1 MVHLSLIIIIKYV
14 LYVGSIRWKNAWV
27 AKWSLRW
34 WRWEW
39 WSGFDACLWLACV
52 TIHSDSTS
60 YFLAGYYRFFCL
72 LLLRRDDIAVADIVC
87 VDGGILMM
95 PYRPPFFLSGFYTH
109 IVQSVIP
116 ISIVICFVEDYGRER
131 EIWGSIIFIIQTQT
145 PSIINKVR
153 LTDPHWFDY
162 SPPRKP
168 SLQQVIIILYNG
180 IWWWLPWPGSHIFF
194 LWW

>member
-1 MVHLSLIIIIKYV
+1 MRASGLLALRSTLTALLIFLLDIIDFFVFCCCVVMILPLPILFVLMV
-14 LYVGSIRWKNAWV
+14 
-27 AKWSLRW
+27 
-34 WRWEW
+34 
-39 WSGFDACLWLACV
+39 GFSWCHTA
-52 TIHSDSTS
+52 
-60 YFLAGYYRFFCL
+60 L
-72 LLLRRDDIAVADIVC
+72 L
-87 VDGGILMM
+87 
-95 PYRPPFFLSGFYTH
+95 FFLSGFYTH

>member
-1 MVHLSLIIIIKYV
+1 MIIEMMAMRMM
-14 LYVGSIRWKNAWV
+14 IRIRCV
-27 AKWSLRW
+27 PL
-34 WRWEW
+34 
-39 WSGFDACLWLACV
+39 ACLRCDPFWQHFLFSCWIQIFLSSALASSWWYCRYWV
-52 TIHSDSTS
+52 CWWWDSHD
-60 YFLAGYYRFFCL
+60 AMRWC
-72 LLLRRDDIAVADIVC
+72 
-87 VDGGILMM
+87 
-95 PYRPPFFLSGFYTH
+95 RPPFFLKRFLYPYCTEYNPNQYRHLFYGGLR
-109 IVQSVIP
+109 
-116 ISIVICFVEDYGRER
+116 YGRER

-180 IWWWLPWPGSHIFF
+180 IWWWLPWPGSHTFF